1 MFGTN
6 FGLNSFGLPERGMN
20 NRSLR
25 RRRGVGLPRAS
36 KRKRRKNSQQKYGFN
51 LSGFDKGYR
60 SDMYSQ
66 SGKKSPYFKYSRR
79 GYNPFG

>member
-6 FGLNSFGLPERGMN
+6 FGLNNFGLPARGMN

-25 RRRGVGLPRAS
+25 RRRGVGLPR
-36 KRKRRKNSQQKYGFN
+36 RKKKKPTFGFDM
-51 LSGFDKGYR
+51 SGFAQGYR
-60 SDMYSQ
+60 SDTFKKA
-66 SGKKSPYFKYSRR
+66 GKQSPYFKYSRR